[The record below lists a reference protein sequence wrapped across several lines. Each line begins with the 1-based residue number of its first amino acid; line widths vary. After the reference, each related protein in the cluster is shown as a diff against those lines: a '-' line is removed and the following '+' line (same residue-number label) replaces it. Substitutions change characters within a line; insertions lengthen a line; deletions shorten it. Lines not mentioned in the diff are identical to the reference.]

1 MKTSIS
7 LKTKIALLVAVSLW
21 ASAFV
26 GIRVSLQGYT
36 PGGLALLRFIIASII
51 MLIMQMRLPERHSV
65 TFLDK
70 ALLLLVGAF
79 GLGCYHIALNYGEL
93 SVSSG
98 ISSFIISLSP
108 LVTLVFAIIFLREVI
123 GINIIFGMLVS
134 VVGIA
139 LIMLG
144 KTNDYNFHVG
154 VLEVMIATFVGGVY
168 SVLQKPFL
176 KKYHAIEVTA
186 YIIWGTMLF
195 LLYYMPEMVGSV
207 KTASLKSTMAAV
219 YLGIFPAAIGY
230 IAWSYGL
237 KEISATEAANY
248 LYLMPLIATL
258 LGWIWLGEIP
268 GWLAFFGGLIALL
281 GVWIVNQPKVFS
293 KRIVNVAEY

>member
-1 MKTSIS
+1 MKIVVSF
-7 LKTKIALLVAVSLW
+7 KARIALLIAVSLW

-36 PGGLALLRFIIASII
+36 PGGLALLRFIVASFF
-51 MLIMQMRLPERHSV
+51 MLIIQMKLPERRSIAL
-65 TFLDK
+65 TDK
-70 ALLLLVGAF
+70 AWLLLVGVF
-79 GLGCYHIALNYGEL
+79 GLGFYHIALNYGEL
-93 SVSSG
+93 SVPSG

-108 LVTLVFAIIFLREVI
+108 LVTREIISINMII
-123 GINIIFGMLVS
+123 GMIVSIIGV
-134 VVGIA
+134 A

-144 KTNDYNFHVG
+144 KINDYNFHIG
-154 VLEVMIATFVGGVY
+154 VFEVMIATFVGGVY

-186 YIIWGTMLF
+186 YIIWGTMIF
-195 LLYYMPEMVGSV
+195 LLYYLPEMVGSI
-207 KTASLKSTMAAV
+207 KTASLQSTMAAI
-219 YLGIFPAAIGY
+219 YLGVFPAAIGY
-230 IAWSYGL
+230 LAWSYGL
-237 KEISATEAANY
+237 KEMSATEAANY

-268 GWLAFFGGLIALL
+268 GWLAFFGGLIALF
-281 GVWIVNQPKVFS
+281 GVWIVNQPKMFS